1 MKQTTEELTEKAR
14 QGYFWVDEIQKWYH
28 YSQVDTQ
35 AKARRLL
42 KRSNPIYVTKL
53 AHSASVAVGPR
64 LKGFWAWIFNHLF
77 VDLSVVWSILL
88 LSLFSD
94 AIFDGNMIIGS
105 VVSAMM
111 LCPTTIA
118 VIMVIKLYRFNL
130 DDAAYV
136 LYVQAEAL
144 KNGFIYDAFGDMQSF
159 QHTTSKG
166 DNS

>member
-77 VDLSVVWSILL
+77 VDLLVILLTSL
-88 LSLFSD
+88 LSLILVIYD
-94 AIFDGNMIIGS
+94 ENMIIGS

-118 VIMVIKLYRFNL
+118 VIMTIKLYRLDL

-136 LYVQAEAL
+136 LYVQAEDL